1 MGVAVGVTGSAGFN
15 AYDAECSDHPYYKN
29 NSESLCMPHSASPDA
44 PAPASASP
52 HPAALILSGGG
63 ARAAYQVGVLLAIA
77 RLWPAGSGNPF
88 PIICGTSAGAINAA
102 ALAAR
107 ADDFHGAVRHLG
119 NSWLRLTP
127 DQVYY
132 ASAGALAKSAL
143 HWASSLLLGG
153 LGRHNPRSLLDN
165 QPLRQMLAALVDF
178 PGIRA
183 AVARGDLSALSIT
196 VSGYTSGQSVSF
208 FEGADCH
215 SNWQRASRLGVRENI
230 ELDHLMASSAIPL
243 VFPAVR
249 LHREYFGD
257 GSVRQIAPISPAIH
271 LGAQRILV
279 IGVAPQRELPP
290 REKVQDYPSLAQVA
304 GHLLNSVFLDA
315 METDLERVQ
324 RVNRTLGLLSAET
337 VATQQTDLHPL
348 QVLTIAPSRPLEK
361 LAMPHRK
368 TFPPGLRFMLGGL
381 GAFRRNGSVL
391 ASYLLFHHDYVRQL
405 IRLGYRDAMA
415 QRQALCE
422 FLAIGAP
429 ASALKSRQSGSGTI

>member
-1 MGVAVGVTGSAGFN
+1 MTDSAL
-15 AYDAECSDHPYYKN
+15 DTLDPP
-29 NSESLCMPHSASPDA
+29 LPDLA
-44 PAPASASP
+44 PAAVPPAQVDELAARASGSQC
-52 HPAALILSGGG
+52 ALILSGGG

-77 RLWPAGSGNPF
+77 RMWPVGAGNPF
-88 PIICGTSAGAINAA
+88 PIVCGTSAGAINAA

-107 ADDFHGAVRHLG
+107 AGDFHGAVRHLG
-119 NSWLRLTP
+119 NSWLKLTP
-127 DQVYY
+127 DQVYLS
-132 ASAGALAKSAL
+132 SAWALGKSAM
-143 HWASSLLLGG
+143 HWVLSILSGG
-153 LGRHNPRSLLDN
+153 LGARNPRSLLN
-165 QPLRQMLAALVDF
+165 NAPLRKMLSALVDF
-178 PGIRA
+178 PGIGA
-183 AVARGDLSALSIT
+183 AIERGDLSALSIT

-208 FEGADCH
+208 FEGRASH
-215 SNWQRASRLGVRENI
+215 ANWQRASRLGLREQI
-230 ELDHLMASSAIPL
+230 GLDHLMASSAIPL

-271 LGAQRILV
+271 LGAKRILV

-290 REKVQDYPSLAQVA
+290 REKVQDYPSLAQVT

-324 RVNRTLGLLSAET
+324 RVNRTVGLLPEA
-337 VATQQTDLHPL
+337 ALAAHQTDLHAL
-348 QVLTIAPSRPLEK
+348 DVLNISPSRPLEK

-405 IRLGYRDAMA
+405 IKLGYRDAMA
-415 QRQALCE
+415 QRAALRT
-422 FLAIGAP
+422 FLGLP
-429 ASALKSRQSGSGTI
+429 PDLPS

>member
-1 MGVAVGVTGSAGFN
+1 MTSPIPETSSAAQAAVCKAQ
-15 AYDAECSDHPYYKN
+15 
-29 NSESLCMPHSASPDA
+29 
-44 PAPASASP
+44 
-52 HPAALILSGGG
+52 PAALILSGGG

-77 RLWPAGSGNPF
+77 RLWPVGAGNPF
-88 PIICGTSAGAINAA
+88 PIVCGTSAGAINAA

-107 ADDFHGAVRHLG
+107 AGDFHGAVRHLG
-119 NSWLRLTP
+119 NSWLKLTP
-127 DQVYY
+127 DQVYLS
-132 ASAGALAKSAL
+132 SAWALGKSAL
-143 HWASSLLLGG
+143 HWAASLLLGG
-153 LGRHNPRSLLDN
+153 LGKRNPRSLLDN

-178 PGIRA
+178 PGIGA
-183 AVARGDLSALSIT
+183 AVQRGDLSALSIT

-208 FEGADCH
+208 FEGAADH
-215 SNWQRASRLGVRENI
+215 ANWQRASRLGVREKI

-324 RVNRTLGLLSAET
+324 RVNRTVGLLPEHAL
-337 VATQQTDLHPL
+337 AAHQTDLHAL
-348 QVLTIAPSRPLEK
+348 DVLTIAPSRPLEK
-361 LAMPHRK
+361 LAMPHRN
-368 TFPPGLRFMLGGL
+368 TFPPGLRFMLRGL

-405 IRLGYRDAMA
+405 IRLGYRDAMH
-415 QRQALCE
+415 QRHALRE
-422 FLAIGAP
+422 FLGIAAR
-429 ASALKSRQSGSGTI
+429 SD